1 MCKKILYLRYNPGKK
16 KKKTKNSIWKIITC
30 LKTYQTIEINALFK
44 MIHFKI
50 SPEEK
55 FYPKKIYKDFLTVS
69 TSFFQGKKKIL
80 TKLFY
85 DATSPGYKTNI

>member
-1 MCKKILYLRYNPGKK
+1 
-16 KKKTKNSIWKIITC
+16 
-30 LKTYQTIEINALFK
+30 

>member
-1 MCKKILYLRYNPGKK
+1 
-16 KKKTKNSIWKIITC
+16 
-30 LKTYQTIEINALFK
+30 

-69 TSFFQGKKKIL
+69 TSFFQEKKKKPNNYFMMLHLQAI
-80 TKLFY
+80 KQIFNV
-85 DATSPGYKTNI
+85 PTNHPPTLY